1 MPDVNLLSLAG
12 SVDPVGGAV
21 SHARGRVALPY
32 RSLRKEAPITG
43 LSALPDRRVPT
54 YPDKRKK
61 DGNDQHDH

>member
-21 SHARGRVALPY
+21 LHACGRVALPY

-54 YPDKRKK
+54 YPGQTEEGR
-61 DGNDQHDH
+61 Q

>member
-1 MPDVNLLSLAG
+1 VVPFRTRA
-12 SVDPVGGAV
+12 VGWRDLIGACE
-21 SHARGRVALPY
+21 
-32 RSLRKEAPITG
+32 KAPITG